1 MKIVANLK
9 DSVAGILSGIDI
21 SNVSNLYGA
30 LERAARVLVQK
41 ADIPEASNT
50 QNITLY
56 SGVTDYLC
64 DTTIFG
70 TAIRDLYPQGTSR
83 QINDFVYKKPGE
95 MFDRTKGFLPN
106 GTMVTFR
113 YVKGVPVIRIVS
125 TKVIPKIILDSMNDT
140 TGWTAGGD
148 ASGLTK
154 DSAFY
159 YQEPASL
166 RFNLAAFG
174 SQGYLEKTLTST
186 IDLTGYQGQ
195 GVCFLAVYTPTGA
208 DFSSFGVRL
217 GSDSA
222 NYYEVTNTS
231 GFLGSFQSGEFQLV
245 ALDLSLATTV
255 GTPDITKIDYLRAI
269 ANYNG
274 NPQTN
279 VRFGNLWISQP
290 CPSQILFQT
299 AAIFLAAGAS
309 PSASIV
315 DDNDSIVLNDPAY
328 TLLEYES
335 AIEVLIQSGG
345 TLGSPMHQMIN
356 AKLHGS
362 GNDIGLYAHYSGDN
376 PSEELRTVG
385 SWYDNN

>member
-1 MKIVANLK
+1 MKIISNLK
-9 DSVAGILSGIDI
+9 DSIAGILSGIDI
-21 SNVSNLYGA
+21 SNVANLYGA

-41 ADIPEASNT
+41 ADIPEASGV

-64 DTTIFG
+64 NTTIFG
-70 TAIRDLYPQGTSR
+70 TAIRDLYPQGTTR
-83 QINDFVYKKPGE
+83 QINDYVYKKPGE
-95 MFDRTKGFLPN
+95 MFDRTKGYLPN
-106 GTMVTFR
+106 GTMVTFK

-148 ASGLTK
+148 ASGLAK

-166 RFNLAAFG
+166 RFNLANAG

-208 DFSSFGVRL
+208 DFSSFGLRI

-231 GFLGSFQSGEFQLV
+231 GFLGAFQSGEFQLV

-255 GTPDITKIDYLRAI
+255 GTPDITKI
-269 ANYNG
+269 
-274 NPQTN
+274 
-279 VRFGNLWISQP
+279 
-290 CPSQILFQT
+290 
-299 AAIFLAAGAS
+299 
-309 PSASIV
+309 
-315 DDNDSIVLNDPAY
+315 AY
-328 TLLEYES
+328 
-335 AIEVLIQSGG
+335 
-345 TLGSPMHQMIN
+345 
-356 AKLHGS
+356 
-362 GNDIGLYAHYSGDN
+362 
-376 PSEELRTVG
+376 
-385 SWYDNN
+385 